1 MRELTIEDIDIKG
14 LIVSLYMYRKKPEA
28 LKQRSKNVERVLK
41 RRRLVSPDFIE
52 ILFKIQST
60 DPIEKNDLTE
70 LWSNLSSSDKDFLSY
85 IVNQVRD
92 IRNSDNGRKFQ
103 LQSSKSY
110 QALYQKIKLIEDG
123 IKAGA
128 TNPSMY
134 DEFKELVNRL
144 EQSGQINKIVSVRLI
159 RSLES
164 LRS

>member
-1 MRELTIEDIDIKG
+1 M
-14 LIVSLYMYRKKPEA
+14 
-28 LKQRSKNVERVLK
+28 
-41 RRRLVSPDFIE
+41 
-52 ILFKIQST
+52 
-60 DPIEKNDLTE
+60 
-70 LWSNLSSSDKDFLSY
+70 SY